1 MYSKLKYVGCKCMCR
16 KICKEETV
24 GRKSCRLE
32 DNIKRNLQDRN
43 VGRYKAAQEVCGGR
57 LNVKE
62 GYSK

>member
-1 MYSKLKYVGCKCMCR
+1 MCW
-16 KICKEETV
+16 KICKEETL

-43 VGRYKAAQEVCGGR
+43 VGRNKAVQERCSGR

-62 GYSK
+62 GDLNS

>member
-1 MYSKLKYVGCKCMCR
+1 MCR